1 MPIDLTD
8 FVNPLGTFPIAHD
21 DHLLGSYR
29 SVADATARDLIPDE
43 RRKVGMLVRT
53 NDTGETWV
61 LGPGITN
68 GDWTLSTFLSFLGEA
83 QGDLIYRNATLWT
96 RLAAGTTGQVLRTQ
110 GSGANPQWTDQIVVS
125 GEAQG
130 DLIYRNASTWTR
142 LAAGTSGQV
151 LRTQGSGA
159 NPQWTDQ
166 IVVSG
171 EAQGD
176 LIYRNATLW
185 TRLAAGTSG
194 QVLRTQG
201 SGADPQ
207 WTNQIVV
214 SGEAQGD
221 LIYRNASTWT
231 RLAAGTS
238 GQVLRTQ
245 GSGADPQWTDQ
256 IVISGEAQ
264 GDILY
269 RTATTWNRLPAGT
282 SGQFLQTQ
290 GTGANPQWATVN
302 VGGGGTP
309 QLVSNN
315 YTILSSDGDIY
326 TDVSSTAIVLTLPA
340 TPSLGER
347 HTIKDCFQ
355 AANVNNI
362 TVNGNGGLIEQFG
375 GGVNTT
381 LTLGQA
387 GDSATLGYNGTYWN
401 IL

>member
-1 MPIDLTD
+1 MGVGLTD
-8 FVNPLGTFPIAHD
+8 FVQPLGNFAIAHD
-21 DHLLGSYR
+21 DDLLGSYR
-29 SVADATARDLIPDE
+29 SVDDATARDLIPGE

-83 QGDLIYRNATLWT
+83 QGDLIYRNATVWT
-96 RLAAGTTGQVLRTQ
+96 RLAAGTT
-110 GSGANPQWTDQIVVS
+110 
-125 GEAQG
+125 
-130 DLIYRNASTWTR
+130 
-142 LAAGTSGQV
+142 GQV